1 VTESSGRPA
10 AVAGRGPFGQSRF
23 RRDALSAGTAPSELR
38 KDGTVLAWAAD
49 LDSVNE
55 GWKLS
60 GEGLVLVK
68 LKHG

>member
-1 VTESSGRPA
+1 M
-10 AVAGRGPFGQSRF
+10 
-23 RRDALSAGTAPSELR
+23 R
-38 KDGTVLAWAAD
+38 KDGTVLARAAD